1 MSNDVVQE
9 VLASFGAE
17 FDRARILTLGSAGGF
32 SGAEFWRAV
41 TDRGKFCVRKWPKQC
56 RTGQLQFIHNVLRHV
71 AATGFT
77 LVPVPQGTVNGISC
91 VELVGH
97 LWELTPW
104 MPGQAD
110 YGRHPNRRRLA
121 AASTALAEFHQ
132 AALGRPKHGVSPG
145 ISSRSVFLNE
155 LLSGTASQIADRVA
169 NNSLRWPELDER
181 ASRLMRLF
189 ESAAV
194 STSRALQACIKL
206 RVALQPCIRDIRH
219 DHVLFQGDAV
229 SGIVDFGAM
238 RDDNVATDIAR
249 LLGSLVGNDR
259 SGWHAGLEAYQQVR
273 ALTPEEHQ
281 LVASFDA
288 SSVTLS
294 GMNWL
299 KWIYVDGRQFD
310 DRRAI
315 EGRLDEIMMR
325 F

>member
-1 MSNDVVQE
+1 MIS
-9 VLASFGAE
+9 
-17 FDRARILTLGSAGGF
+17 
-32 SGAEFWRAV
+32 
-41 TDRGKFCVRKWPKQC
+41 VR
-56 RTGQLQFIHNVLRHV
+56 
-71 AATGFT
+71 
-77 LVPVPQGTVNGISC
+77 
-91 VELVGH
+91 
-97 LWELTPW
+97 
-104 MPGQAD
+104 
-110 YGRHPNRRRLA
+110 
-121 AASTALAEFHQ
+121 
-132 AALGRPKHGVSPG
+132 
-145 ISSRSVFLNE
+145 
-155 LLSGTASQIADRVA
+155 
-169 NNSLRWPELDER
+169 
-181 ASRLMRLF
+181 
-189 ESAAV
+189 SAAV